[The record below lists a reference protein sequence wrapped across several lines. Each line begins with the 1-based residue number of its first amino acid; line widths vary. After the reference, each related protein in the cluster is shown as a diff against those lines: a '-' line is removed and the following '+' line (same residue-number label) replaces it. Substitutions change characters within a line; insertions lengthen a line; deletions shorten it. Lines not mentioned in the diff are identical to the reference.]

1 MTFGRSL
8 RSRIVVTL
16 GFVLLPAVVLAFV
29 WIFTNV
35 NALRDAKVANATRA
49 ASAMALQVNESLRDM
64 ILASAGLDANA
75 GTTKSTT
82 ACNRELGSIVGAQQ
96 SYIGGAVVD
105 HGRIA
110 CAIGVPEDA
119 FARLASPERLAT
131 ITAELSTGAPLVL
144 ERLDNTD
151 AEKILTD
158 NGLAI
163 PTDGYLLAAVP
174 SSLSKDGM
182 LLVLLTRERIIAELS
197 VPFMDI
203 AHGAALFGADGTILA
218 EWRSDSLPERWL
230 PAMPFDGATAA
241 EVSISG
247 HSFRYFKLPLARTG
261 VALLVGYP
269 ESAFFAAE
277 QNILWVTLLP
287 PVLMMGAA
295 GVGALLA
302 VDRLV
307 IQWIVYLQ
315 RVTRVYGSGRYSVRA
330 LRLSR
335 APRELG
341 ELGYAF
347 NHMADNIAH
356 HATELSSAI
365 DDKERLLRELHHRV
379 KNNFQ
384 VIVSLLSLHKQSL
397 PDKERDEVRFIE
409 DHVNAM
415 AVAYRVGY
423 SYGEMG
429 DAPVAE
435 LLYDIVDGLR
445 RTADLAPDNVVVEVP
460 PVTTRID
467 LDRAIG
473 IGLYLAAMLPAYLDT
488 VRADAAQSS
497 SQMKV
502 RVSAF
507 VEGEILRLAV
517 SVRPATTIVQLSH
530 LRGRLTRAYIRQLS
544 AQEVPADD
552 STERTILIPL
562 DGIDAMGL
570 PSGDRPAKSFRI
582 SGRHT
587 GSPAG

>member
-16 GFVLLPAVVLAFV
+16 GFVLLPAVILAFV
-29 WIFTNV
+29 WILTNV
-35 NALRDAKVANATRA
+35 SALRDEKVANATRA

-64 ILASAGLDANA
+64 ILASAGLDANKGA
-75 GTTKSTT
+75 NEATT
-82 ACNRELGSIVGAQQ
+82 ACNRELGSIIGTQP
-96 SYIGGAVVD
+96 SYVGGAVVNQ
-105 HGRIA
+105 GSIA
-110 CAIGVPEDA
+110 CTVGVPEEA
-119 FARLASPERLAT
+119 FARLVSPGRLTT
-131 ITAELSTGAPLVL
+131 ITEGLSSGAPLVL

-151 AEKILTD
+151 AEAILKASGLKI
-158 NGLAI
+158 
-163 PTDGYLLAAVP
+163 PPDGYLLAAVP
-174 SSLSKDGM
+174 TDSSNDSL

-197 VPFMDI
+197 AHSMDI

-218 EWRSDSLPERWL
+218 EWRSESLPERWL
-230 PAMPFDGATAA
+230 PAMPFDSATAA
-241 EVSISG
+241 GTSISG
-247 HSFRYFKLPLARTG
+247 HSFRYFKVPLARTG

-330 LRLSR
+330 LRLDR

-397 PDKERDEVRFIE
+397 PDRERDDVRFIE

-445 RTADLAPDNVVVEVP
+445 RTADLAPAHVVVEVP

-473 IGLYLAAMLPAYLDT
+473 IGLYLAAMLPAYLDA
-488 VRADAAQSS
+488 VRAGTSESS
-497 SQMKV
+497 APMKV
-502 RVSAF
+502 RVGAF
-507 VEGEILRLAV
+507 VEGDMLRLAV
-517 SVRPATTIVQLSH
+517 SVRPANTVVHLSH
-530 LRGRLTRAYIRQLS
+530 LRGRLTRAYVRQLS
-544 AQEVPADD
+544 AQEVASGD
-552 STERTILIPL
+552 STERAILIPL
-562 DGIDAMGL
+562 DSVHGTGEPL
-570 PSGDRPAKSFRI
+570 EDRPARSFRI
-582 SGRHT
+582 SGRH
-587 GSPAG
+587 SA